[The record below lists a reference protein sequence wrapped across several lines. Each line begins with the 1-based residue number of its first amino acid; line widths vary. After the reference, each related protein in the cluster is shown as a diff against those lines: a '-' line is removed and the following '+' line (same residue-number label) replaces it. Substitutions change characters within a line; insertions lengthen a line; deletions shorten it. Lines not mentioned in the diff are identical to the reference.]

1 MIASLSALRRP
12 IRLLM
17 HGTLI
22 ATLLAGCQGRPAA
35 APCSAPA
42 SADCAIARAE
52 AALAKTEDAFSAA
65 SGAAELALALDA
77 AGQSARAQAL
87 LTQAIE
93 QASRIDS
100 AQARGSARGEIM
112 TALAN
117 LQRQPAA
124 RRLRD
129 ALLEA
134 AANDDDDAQAK
145 LRASATG
152 VTARHDSAASGLEQA
167 LALPQDTP
175 ATANAKAIAL
185 RSIAKAL
192 AAKGDFAQARTAIDA
207 ITMSISYYQAMART
221 DVALLAV
228 RAGKAAL
235 AESLLSE
242 AGAIGRAQDNG
253 YFIGA
258 VLRDIAFVRHQ
269 QDESAVAML
278 LFEDA
283 VMAARQA
290 PKANERAR
298 ATSRIATRLAD
309 AGLLEETDLL
319 LEFALEDAAA
329 VAAGPMQTYTR
340 FEIAGAAA
348 FSGDFALAR
357 NLAVTLPDEPFGAA
371 RSVAGAAQRDLAW
384 GLARFGRVEE
394 ALATCSEIRSI
405 REQVQ
410 AYSRVARILI
420 NPGARAHPRYL

>member
-1 MIASLSALRRP
+1 MFAPRSALRRP
-12 IRLLM
+12 IPSLLFW
-17 HGTLI
+17 TL
-22 ATLLAGCQGRPAA
+22 AVALLAGCQGLPAA
-35 APCSAPA
+35 APGAAPA

-52 AALAKTEDAFSAA
+52 AALATTEDAFSAA
-65 SGAAELALALDA
+65 SGGAELALALDA
-77 AGQSARAQAL
+77 AGRPERARAQL
-87 LTQAIE
+87 VQAIAE
-93 QASRIDS
+93 ASRIDS
-100 AQARGSARGEIM
+100 AKARGNARVEIM
-112 TALAN
+112 TALGK

-124 RRLRD
+124 TRLRD
-129 ALLEA
+129 ALLA
-134 AANDDDDAQAK
+134 DAANDDDAVLAK

-152 VTARHDSAASGLEQA
+152 VTARHDSAALGLEQA
-167 LALPQDTP
+167 LALPQDTD

-185 RSIAKAL
+185 RSIAQAL
-192 AAKGDFAQARTAIDA
+192 AAAGDFARARTAISA
-207 ITMSISYYQAMART
+207 ITMNISYYQAMART
-221 DVALLAV
+221 DVALHAV
-228 RAGKAAL
+228 QAGKAAL
-235 AESLLSE
+235 AESLLDE
-242 AGAIGRAQDNG
+242 ADTIGRAQDNG

-258 VLRDIAFVRHQ
+258 VLRDIAFVRHHQ
-269 QDESAVAML
+269 GEAAVAML

-283 VMAARQA
+283 AMAARQA

-309 AGLLEETDLL
+309 AGLLEETDPL

-329 VAAGPMQTYTR
+329 VAAGPMQSYTR

-357 NLAVTLPDEPFGAA
+357 NLAATLPDEPFGAA
-371 RSVAGAAQRDLAW
+371 SSVASAAQRDLAW

-394 ALATCSEIRSI
+394 ALATCSRITPV